1 LSEEDFK
8 FCKVTLPSM
17 LFSFFVPVVVIPRG
31 FERKLSA
38 SFLGETLGF
47 ELVVVTT
54 RGLEGLSPSLAGMIL
69 GLVIVVRTAGIF
81 ETVDE
86 LCNHSTTFLM
96 GFAEGEL
103 AMAVAA
109 GSCVARGF
117 SVSRLMEVE
126 MMAKPLSEIS

>member
-1 LSEEDFK
+1 MLS
-8 FCKVTLPSM
+8 
-17 LFSFFVPVVVIPRG
+17 SFFVPVVVTPRG

-38 SFLGETLGF
+38 SFLGETLDF
-47 ELVVVTT
+47 KLVVVTT
-54 RGLEGLSPSLAGMIL
+54 RGLEGRLSTSLAGMIL
-69 GLVIVVRTAGIF
+69 DLVIVVTTTGIF

-86 LCNHSTTFLM
+86 LCNHSTTFLI
-96 GFAEGEL
+96 GFAEGGL

-117 SVSRLMEVE
+117 SVSRLVEVE